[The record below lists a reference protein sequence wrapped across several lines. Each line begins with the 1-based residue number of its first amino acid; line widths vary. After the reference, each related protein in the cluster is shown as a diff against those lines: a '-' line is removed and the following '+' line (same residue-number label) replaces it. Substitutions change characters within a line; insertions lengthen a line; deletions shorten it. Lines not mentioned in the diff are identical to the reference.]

1 MNLKAYHDFIL
12 RPKKLLLL
20 SQFVQMPEYI
30 LSKSTYIRGLQCHKS
45 LYLNKFRP
53 YLRDKITEEQLAK
66 FARGH
71 TVGKIAQ
78 QLFPGGVLLTK
89 PGTASAQKT
98 AQLIS
103 EACPVIYEACFI
115 SDDVIVALD
124 ILVKTE
130 TGYNAYE
137 VKSSLALSNVYY
149 NDAFLQYHIIRSS
162 GLKPEK
168 FFLIHRNPEVELS
181 DSGDLHEMFIFTDV
195 TEECEA
201 HEDNIHENIIQM
213 LEVMKRDKS
222 PNIMP
227 GGHCMKPYPCDF
239 RGVCW
244 KKITKKEQEELL
256 AGEK

>member
-1 MNLKAYHDFIL
+1 
-12 RPKKLLLL
+12 
-20 SQFVQMPEYI
+20 MPEYI
-30 LSKSTYIRGLQCHKS
+30 LSKSTYIRGQQCHKS

-71 TVGKIAQ
+71 AVGKIAQ

-89 PGTASAQKT
+89 PGTSSAQKT

-103 EACPVIYEACFI
+103 EGCPVIYEACFI
-115 SDDVIVALD
+115 ADEVVVALD

-130 TGYNAYE
+130 TGYNAFE

-149 NDAFLQYHIIRSS
+149 EDAFLQYHVIRAS

-168 FFLIHRNPEVELS
+168 FFLIHRNPEIELS
-181 DSGDLHEMFIFTDV
+181 DSGNLHEMFIFTDV
-195 TEECEA
+195 TAECEIRK
-201 HEDNIHENIIQM
+201 DIIHENIVQM

-222 PNIMP
+222 PDIQP
-227 GGHCMKPYPCDF
+227 HTHCMRPYPCDF

-244 KKITKKEQEELL
+244 KKITKEVQEELM
-256 AGEK
+256 AGRK